1 MAAPKIRID
10 TGDKFS
16 AEYENIHPQNPI
28 WYGRMDGM
36 DNLQSVTEFA
46 VSSEPNRPRIHRR
59 ACRAGE
65 YLRDELKYKSETD

>member
-1 MAAPKIRID
+1 MAAAKIWID
-10 TGDKFS
+10 TGGKFF
-16 AEYENIHPQNPI
+16 AEHENIHPQNPI
-28 WYGRMDGM
+28 LYGGM
-36 DNLQSVTEFA
+36 DKFQSVTEFA